1 MTVIAMSRTEID
13 RMSVLRDLAANRIK
27 VADAA
32 VLMGLGRRQV
42 FRLAKAYGQDGPE
55 ALVSRRRGRSSN
67 RSYPATLRT
76 EAIGIIRERYSDFG
90 PTLAAEKLAELHGIH
105 LGRETL
111 RQWMMVA
118 GLWKDRR
125 ARLKPVHQPRYRRD
139 SLGELVQIDGSE
151 HWWFEGRGPQCTL
164 LVYIDDATSRLMHLQ
179 FVESES
185 TFDYFAATRAYLERY
200 GKPAAFYS
208 DKHGVFRV
216 NRKDAASG
224 DGMTQFGRAL
234 HALNIDII
242 CANSSQAKGRVER
255 AHSTLQD
262 RLVKEMR
269 LCGIDAIAAGNAF
282 LPVFMEAYNTR
293 FAKAPFD
300 DRDIHRPLTDH
311 DDLDDAFAWKEER
324 SVSVNLTLQYD
335 QVVFMLE
342 PNTITRPLARK
353 RVTVID
359 YPDGR
364 LAIRHNGL
372 DLPYRTFDK
381 RPQVNQAAIVE
392 NKRLGPI
399 LAYIVEQQKHLDMS
413 RSAKAPRRR
422 GQKNH
427 MFKIG

>member
-90 PTLAAEKLAELHGIH
+90 PTLAAEKLAELHGIQ
-105 LGRETL
+105 LVRETL
-111 RQWMMVA
+111 RQWMITA

-139 SLGELVQIDGSE
+139 RVGELIQIDGSE

-164 LVYIDDATSRLMHLQ
+164 LVYIDDAT
-179 FVESES
+179 
-185 TFDYFAATRAYLERY
+185 
-200 GKPAAFYS
+200 
-208 DKHGVFRV
+208 
-216 NRKDAASG
+216 
-224 DGMTQFGRAL
+224 
-234 HALNIDII
+234 
-242 CANSSQAKGRVER
+242 
-255 AHSTLQD
+255 
-262 RLVKEMR
+262 
-269 LCGIDAIAAGNAF
+269 
-282 LPVFMEAYNTR
+282 
-293 FAKAPFD
+293 
-300 DRDIHRPLTDH
+300 
-311 DDLDDAFAWKEER
+311 
-324 SVSVNLTLQYD
+324 
-335 QVVFMLE
+335 
-342 PNTITRPLARK
+342 
-353 RVTVID
+353 
-359 YPDGR
+359 
-364 LAIRHNGL
+364 
-372 DLPYRTFDK
+372 TFDK
-381 RPQVNQAAIVE
+381 RPQVNPAAIVE

-399 LAYIVEQQKHLDMS
+399 LAYIAEQQKQLDMS

-427 MFKIG
+427 MLKVG